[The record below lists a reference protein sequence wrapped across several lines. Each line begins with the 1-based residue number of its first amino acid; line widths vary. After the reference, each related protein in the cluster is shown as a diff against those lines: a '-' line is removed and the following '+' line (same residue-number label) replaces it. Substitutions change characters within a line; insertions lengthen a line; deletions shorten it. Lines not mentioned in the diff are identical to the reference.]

1 MEGIQLATKQNLE
14 QFLEDNPPEYYYPEA
29 LRSGTLTPQEM
40 RTHYSYLR
48 KIANKRLKRFVGSEF
63 EDAQSYIK
71 NVGKFVPLSEIN
83 NERELMFKLYE
94 VNKFVRARSSS
105 VTGLKQMRNEAIET
119 FHDRG
124 FTWINKNN
132 IKQFGDYMEYMRS
145 KYGAKQFDSE
155 RASELFGMITSDKVG
170 LNVEDIQNDFKFW
183 SKHADELSQ
192 LPKNIGK
199 KIKSSKDFQKALSKN
214 KKK

>member
-1 MEGIQLATKQNLE
+1 MARKQSLE
-14 QFLEDNPPEYYYPEA
+14 QFLADNPPEYYYPEG

-48 KIANKRLKRFVGSEF
+48 KIANKRLKNFVGSEF

-105 VTGLKQMRNEAIET
+105 VTGLKQIRNETIET
-119 FHDRG
+119 FHDKG
-124 FTWINKNN
+124 FTWVNKNN
-132 IKQFGDYMEYMRS
+132 IKQFGDYMEYMRA
-145 KYGAKQFDSE
+145 KYGARQFDSE
-155 RASELFGMITSDKVG
+155 RAAELFSMVETGKVS
-170 LNVEDIQNDFKFW
+170 LNVEDVQEDFKFW
-183 SKHADELSQ
+183 SKHLEELSR
-192 LPKNIGK
+192 LPKNVSK
-199 KIKSSKDFQKALSKN
+199 KIKSSKDFKKALSK
-214 KKK
+214 KK

>member
-1 MEGIQLATKQNLE
+1 MASKKNLE
-14 QFLEDNPPEYYYPEA
+14 QFLADNPPEAYYPEA
-29 LRSGTLTPQEM
+29 LRSGTLTPEEM
-40 RTHYSYLR
+40 RSHYSYLR
-48 KIANKRLKRFVGSEF
+48 QIANKRLQNFVGSEF

-105 VTGLKQMRNEAIET
+105 VTGLKQIRNETIET

-124 FTWINKNN
+124 FTWINKSN
-132 IKQFGDYMEYMRS
+132 IKQFGDYMEYMRA

-155 RASELFGMITSDKVG
+155 RAAELFGMIASGSVG
-170 LNVEDIQNDFKFW
+170 LNVEDVQQDFKYW
-183 SKHADELSQ
+183 AKHADELAQ
-192 LPKNIGK
+192 LPKNVSK
-199 KIKSSKDFQKALSKN
+199 KIKSSKDFQKVLSK
-214 KKK
+214 KK

>member
-1 MEGIQLATKQNLE
+1 MASKKNIE
-14 QFLEDNPPEYYYPEA
+14 QFLADNPPEAYYPEA
-29 LRSGTLTPQEM
+29 LRSGTLTPKEM
-40 RTHYSYLR
+40 RSHYSYLR
-48 KIANKRLKRFVGSEF
+48 QIANKRLQNFVGSEF

-105 VTGLKQMRNEAIET
+105 VTGLKQIRDETIET

-132 IKQFGDYMEYMRS
+132 IKQFGDYMEYMRA

-155 RASELFGMITSDKVG
+155 RAAELFGMIASDRVG
-170 LNVEDIQNDFKFW
+170 LNVEDVQQDFKYW
-183 SKHADELSQ
+183 AKHADELAQ
-192 LPKNIGK
+192 LPKNVSK
-199 KIKSSKDFQKALSKN
+199 KIKSSKDFQKALSK
-214 KKK
+214 KK

>member
-1 MEGIQLATKQNLE
+1 MARKQNLE

-29 LRSGTLTPQEM
+29 LRSGTLTPDEM

-48 KIANKRLKRFVGSEF
+48 KIANKRLKNFVGTEF

-105 VTGLKQMRNEAIET
+105 VTGLKQIRNETIET

-124 FTWINKNN
+124 FTWVNKGN
-132 IKQFGDYMEYMRS
+132 IKQFGNYMEYMRT
-145 KYGAKQFDSE
+145 KYGARQFDSE
-155 RASELFGMITSDKVG
+155 RAAELFGTIASGHVG
-170 LNVEDIQNDFKFW
+170 INVEDVQQDFKFW

-192 LPKNIGK
+192 LPKNISK

>member
-1 MEGIQLATKQNLE
+1 MAKRSLE
-14 QFLEDNPPEYYYPEA
+14 QFLTDNPPEAYYPEA
-29 LRSGTLTPQEM
+29 LRSGTLTPEEM
-40 RTHYSYLR
+40 RSHYSYLR
-48 KIANKRLKRFVGSEF
+48 KIANKRLQRFVGSEF

-105 VTGLKQMRNEAIET
+105 VTGLRQIRNETIET

-124 FTWINKNN
+124 FTWVNKNN
-132 IKQFGDYMEYMRS
+132 IKQFGEYLEYMRA

-155 RASELFGMITSDKVG
+155 RAAELFGMIQKGSVG
-170 LNVEDIQNDFKFW
+170 LNVEDVQNDFKFW
-183 SKHADELSQ
+183 ARHADELSQ
-192 LPKNIGK
+192 MPKNVSK
-199 KIKSSKDFQKALSKN
+199 KIKSSKDFEKALSRN

>member
-1 MEGIQLATKQNLE
+1 MASKQNLE
-14 QFLEDNPPEYYYPEA
+14 QFLADNPPEAYYPEA
-29 LRSGTLTPQEM
+29 LRSGTLTPAEM
-40 RTHYSYLR
+40 RSHYSYLR
-48 KIANKRLKRFVGSEF
+48 QIANKRLQNFVGSKF

-105 VTGLKQMRNEAIET
+105 VTGLKQIQNETIET

-132 IKQFGDYMEYMRS
+132 IKQFGDYMEYMRA
-145 KYGAKQFDSE
+145 KYGARQFDSE
-155 RASELFGMITSDKVG
+155 RAAELFGMIASDSVG
-170 LNVEDIQNDFKFW
+170 LNVEDVQHDFKFW
-183 SKHADELSQ
+183 SKHAGELSQ
-192 LPKNIGK
+192 LPKNVSK
-199 KIKSSKDFQKALSKN
+199 EIKSSEDFKKALSKN

>member
-1 MEGIQLATKQNLE
+1 MAKKQSLE
-14 QFLEDNPPEYYYPEA
+14 QFLADNPPEAYYPEA
-29 LRSGTLTPQEM
+29 LKSGTLTPEEM
-40 RTHYSYLR
+40 RKHYSYLR
-48 KIANKRLKRFVGSEF
+48 QIANKRLQHFVGSEF

-105 VTGLKQMRNEAIET
+105 VTGLKQIRNETIET

-124 FTWINKNN
+124 FTWLNKNS
-132 IKQFGDYMEYMRS
+132 IKEFGQYMDYLRA
-145 KYGAKQFDSE
+145 KHGAKQFDSE
-155 RASELFGMITSDKVG
+155 RAAELFGMVTSGKVG
-170 LNVEDIQNDFKFW
+170 LNVEDIEQDFKYW
-183 SKHADELSQ
+183 SKHSDELAS
-192 LPKNIGK
+192 LPKNISK
-199 KIKSSKDFQKALSKN
+199 TVKSSKDFKKALSKN

>member
-1 MEGIQLATKQNLE
+1 MASKQNLE
-14 QFLEDNPPEYYYPEA
+14 QFLADNPPEAYYPEA
-29 LRSGTLTPQEM
+29 LRSGTLTPAEM
-40 RTHYSYLR
+40 RAHYSYLR
-48 KIANKRLKRFVGSEF
+48 KIANKRLQRFVGSEF
-63 EDAQSYIK
+63 EDAPSYIK

-105 VTGLKQMRNEAIET
+105 VTGLKQIRNETIET

-124 FTWINKNN
+124 FTWINKGN
-132 IKQFGDYMEYMRS
+132 IKQFGDYMEYMRT
-145 KYGAKQFDSE
+145 KYGARQFDSE
-155 RASELFGMITSDKVG
+155 RAAELFGMIASDRVG
-170 LNVEDIQNDFKFW
+170 LNVEDVQQDFKYW
-183 SKHADELSQ
+183 VKHADELAQ
-192 LPKNIGK
+192 LPKNVSK

>member
-1 MEGIQLATKQNLE
+1 MAKRSLE
-14 QFLEDNPPEYYYPEA
+14 QFLADNPPEAYYPEA
-29 LRSGTLTPQEM
+29 LRSGTLTPEEM
-40 RTHYSYLR
+40 RSHYSYLR
-48 KIANKRLKRFVGSEF
+48 KIANKRLQRFVGSEF

-71 NVGKFVPLSEIN
+71 NVGKFVPLSDIN

-105 VTGLKQMRNEAIET
+105 VTGLRQIRNETIET

-124 FTWINKNN
+124 FTWVNKNN
-132 IKQFGDYMEYMRS
+132 IKQFGDYLEYMRA

-155 RASELFGMITSDKVG
+155 RAAELFGMIQKGNVG
-170 LNVEDIQNDFKFW
+170 LNVEDVQNDFKFW
-183 SKHADELSQ
+183 AQHADELSQ
-192 LPKNIGK
+192 MPKNVSK
-199 KIKSSKDFQKALSKN
+199 KIKSSKDFEKALSRN

>member
-1 MEGIQLATKQNLE
+1 MASKKNLK
-14 QFLEDNPPEYYYPEA
+14 QFLADNPPEAYYPEA
-29 LRSGTLTPQEM
+29 LRSGTLTPEEM
-40 RTHYSYLR
+40 RSHYSYLR
-48 KIANKRLKRFVGSEF
+48 QIANKRLQNFVGSEF

-105 VTGLKQMRNEAIET
+105 VTGLKQIRNETIET

-124 FTWINKNN
+124 FTWINKSN
-132 IKQFGDYMEYMRS
+132 IKQFGDYMEYMRA

-155 RASELFGMITSDKVG
+155 RAAELFGMIASGSVG
-170 LNVEDIQNDFKFW
+170 LNVEDVQQDFKYW
-183 SKHADELSQ
+183 AKHADELAQ
-192 LPKNIGK
+192 LPKNVSK
-199 KIKSSKDFQKALSKN
+199 KIKSSKDFQKVLSK
-214 KKK
+214 KK

>member
-1 MEGIQLATKQNLE
+1 MASKKNLE
-14 QFLEDNPPEYYYPEA
+14 QFLADNPPEAYYPEA
-29 LRSGTLTPQEM
+29 LRSGTLTPEEM
-40 RTHYSYLR
+40 RSHYSYLR
-48 KIANKRLKRFVGSEF
+48 QIANKRLQNFVGSEF

-105 VTGLKQMRNEAIET
+105 VTGLRQIRNETIET

-124 FTWINKNN
+124 FTWINKSN
-132 IKQFGDYMEYMRS
+132 IKQFGDYMEYMRA

-155 RASELFGMITSDKVG
+155 RAAELFGMIARGSVG
-170 LNVEDIQNDFKFW
+170 LNVEDVQQDFKYW
-183 SKHADELSQ
+183 AKHADELAQ
-192 LPKNIGK
+192 LPKNVSK
-199 KIKSSKDFQKALSKN
+199 KIKSSKDFQKALSK
-214 KKK
+214 KK

>member
-1 MEGIQLATKQNLE
+1 MATKQRLE

-29 LRSGTLTPQEM
+29 LRSGTLTLQEM
-40 RTHYSYLR
+40 RSHYSYLR
-48 KIANKRLKRFVGSEF
+48 KIANKRLKNFVGSEF

-105 VTGLKQMRNEAIET
+105 VTGLKQIRNEMIET
-119 FHDRG
+119 FYDRG
-124 FTWINKNN
+124 FTWINKGN
-132 IKQFGDYMEYMRS
+132 IKQFGEYMEYMRT
-145 KYGAKQFDSE
+145 KYGARQFDSE
-155 RASELFGMITSDKVG
+155 RAAELFGTIASGHVG
-170 LNVEDIQNDFKFW
+170 ISVEDVQQDFKFW

-192 LPKNIGK
+192 FPKNVSK

>member
-1 MEGIQLATKQNLE
+1 MGKKQSLE
-14 QFLEDNPPEYYYPEA
+14 QFLEDNPREYYYPEA

-40 RTHYSYLR
+40 RKHYSYLR
-48 KIANKRLKRFVGSEF
+48 KIANKRLKNFVGSEF

-94 VNKFVRARSSS
+94 LNKFVRARSSS
-105 VTGLKQMRNEAIET
+105 VTGLKQMMNEAIKI

-124 FTWINKNN
+124 FTWVNKNN
-132 IKQFGDYMEYMRS
+132 IKQFGYYMDYMRS
-145 KYGAKQFDSE
+145 KYGARQFDSE
-155 RASELFGMITSDKVG
+155 RAAELFGMVTSNEVG
-170 LNVEDIQNDFKFW
+170 LNVEDIQKDFKFW
-183 SKHADELSQ
+183 LKHVDELSQ
-192 LPKNIGK
+192 LPKNVSR

-214 KKK
+214 KKN

>member
-1 MEGIQLATKQNLE
+1 MASKKNLE
-14 QFLEDNPPEYYYPEA
+14 QFLADNPPEVYYPEA

-40 RTHYSYLR
+40 RSHYSYLR
-48 KIANKRLKRFVGSEF
+48 QIANKRLQNFVGSEF

-105 VTGLKQMRNEAIET
+105 VTGLKQIRNETIET

-124 FTWINKNN
+124 FTWINNNN
-132 IKQFGDYMEYMRS
+132 IKQFGDYMGYMRA

-155 RASELFGMITSDKVG
+155 RAAELFGMIASDKVG
-170 LNVEDIQNDFKFW
+170 LNVKDVQQDFKYW
-183 SKHADELSQ
+183 AKHADELAQ
-192 LPKNIGK
+192 LPKNVSK
-199 KIKSSKDFQKALSKN
+199 KIKSSNDFQKALSKN

>member
-1 MEGIQLATKQNLE
+1 MASKKNLE
-14 QFLEDNPPEYYYPEA
+14 QFLADNPPEAYYPEA
-29 LRSGTLTPQEM
+29 LRSGTLTPEEM
-40 RTHYSYLR
+40 RSHYSYLR
-48 KIANKRLKRFVGSEF
+48 QIANKRLQNFVGSEF

-105 VTGLKQMRNEAIET
+105 VTGLKQILNETIET

-124 FTWINKNN
+124 FTWINKSN
-132 IKQFGDYMEYMRS
+132 IKQFGDYMEYMRA

-155 RASELFGMITSDKVG
+155 RAAELFGMIVSGSVG
-170 LNVEDIQNDFKFW
+170 LNVEDVQQDFKYW
-183 SKHADELSQ
+183 AKHADELAQ
-192 LPKNIGK
+192 LPKNVSK
-199 KIKSSKDFQKALSKN
+199 KIKSSKDFQKALSK
-214 KKK
+214 KK

>member
-1 MEGIQLATKQNLE
+1 MSNKQNLE
-14 QFLEDNPPEYYYPEA
+14 KFLSDNPPELYYPEA
-29 LRSGTLTPQEM
+29 LRSGVLTPKEI
-40 RTHYSYLR
+40 RSHYSYLR
-48 KIANKRLKRFVGSEF
+48 KMANKRLQNFVGSEF

-94 VNKFVRARSSS
+94 VNKFIRARSSS
-105 VTGLKQMRNEAIET
+105 VTGLKQIRNETIET

-124 FTWINKNN
+124 LTWINKNN
-132 IKQFGDYMEYMRS
+132 IKQFGDYMEYMRA

-155 RASELFGMITSDKVG
+155 RAAELFGMIANDRVG
-170 LNVEDIQNDFKFW
+170 LNVEDVQQDFKYW
-183 SKHADELSQ
+183 AKHADELAQ
-192 LPKNIGK
+192 LPKNISK

-214 KKK
+214 KEK

>member
-1 MEGIQLATKQNLE
+1 MANKQNLE
-14 QFLEDNPPEYYYPEA
+14 KFLADNPPEFYYPEA
-29 LRSGTLTPQEM
+29 LRSGVLTPKEM
-40 RTHYSYLR
+40 RSHYSYLR
-48 KIANKRLKRFVGSEF
+48 EIANERLQSFVGSEF

-83 NERELMFKLYE
+83 NERELIFKLYE

-105 VTGLKQMRNEAIET
+105 VRELKRIRNETIET

-132 IKQFGDYMEYMRS
+132 IKQFGDYMENMRA
-145 KYGAKQFDSE
+145 KYGSKQFDSE
-155 RASELFGMITSDKVG
+155 RAAELFGMVESGRVG
-170 LNVEDIQNDFKFW
+170 INVEDVQKDFKFW
-183 SKHADELSQ
+183 SKHSDELSQ
-192 LPKNIGK
+192 LPKNVSK
-199 KIKSSKDFQKALSKN
+199 EIKSSKDFKKALSKN

>member
-1 MEGIQLATKQNLE
+1 MASKKNLE
-14 QFLEDNPPEYYYPEA
+14 QFLADNPPEAYYPEA

-40 RTHYSYLR
+40 RSHYSYLR
-48 KIANKRLKRFVGSEF
+48 QIANKRLQNFAGTEF

-105 VTGLKQMRNEAIET
+105 VTGLKQIRNETIET

-132 IKQFGDYMEYMRS
+132 IKQFGDYMEYMRT
-145 KYGAKQFDSE
+145 KYGARQFDSE
-155 RASELFGMITSDKVG
+155 RAAELFGMIASDRVG
-170 LNVEDIQNDFKFW
+170 LNVEDVQQDFKYW
-183 SKHADELSQ
+183 AKHADELAQ
-192 LPKNIGK
+192 LPKNVSK

>member
-1 MEGIQLATKQNLE
+1 MASRRNLE
-14 QFLEDNPPEYYYPEA
+14 QFLSDNPPEAYYPEA
-29 LRSGTLTPQEM
+29 LRSGTLTPEEM
-40 RTHYSYLR
+40 RSHYSYLR
-48 KIANKRLKRFVGSEF
+48 QIANKRLQNFVGSEF

-105 VTGLKQMRNEAIET
+105 VTGLKQIRNETIET

-124 FTWINKNN
+124 FTWINKGN
-132 IKQFGDYMEYMRS
+132 IKQFGDYMEYMRA

-155 RASELFGMITSDKVG
+155 RAAELFGMITSGSVG
-170 LNVEDIQNDFKFW
+170 LNVEDVQQDFKYW
-183 SKHADELSQ
+183 AKHADELAQ
-192 LPKNIGK
+192 LPKNVSK
-199 KIKSSKDFQKALSKN
+199 KIKSSKDFQKALSK
-214 KKK
+214 KK

>member
-1 MEGIQLATKQNLE
+1 MATKQNLE
-14 QFLEDNPPEYYYPEA
+14 QFLEDNPLEYYYPEA

-48 KIANKRLKRFVGSEF
+48 KIANKRLQRFVGSEF

-105 VTGLKQMRNEAIET
+105 VTGLRQMRNETIET
-119 FHDRG
+119 FHDKG
-124 FTWINKNN
+124 FTWVNKGN
-132 IKQFGDYMEYMRS
+132 IKRFGDYMEYMRS

-155 RASELFGMITSDKVG
+155 RGAELFGMITAGHVG
-170 LNVEDIQNDFKFW
+170 LDVETVQQDFKYW
-183 SKHADELSQ
+183 AKHADELSH
-192 LPKNIGK
+192 LPKNVSK
-199 KIKSSKDFQKALSKN
+199 NIKSSMDFQKALSKN

>member
-1 MEGIQLATKQNLE
+1 MEVIELARKQSLE
-14 QFLEDNPPEYYYPEA
+14 QFLEDNPTEYYYPEA

-40 RTHYSYLR
+40 RKHYSYLR
-48 KIANKRLKRFVGSEF
+48 NIANRRLKNFVGSEF

-94 VNKFVRARSSS
+94 VNKFIRARSSS
-105 VTGLKQMRNEAIET
+105 VSGLKQIRNEMIEK
-119 FHDRG
+119 FHARG

-132 IKQFGDYMEYMRS
+132 VKQFGDYMEYMRT
-145 KYGAKQFDSE
+145 KYGARQFDSE
-155 RASELFGMITSDKVG
+155 RAADLFGMITTNRVG
-170 LNVEDIQNDFKFW
+170 FDVEAVQQDFKFW
-183 SKHADELSQ
+183 AKHADELSQ
-192 LPKNIGK
+192 LPKNVSK
-199 KIKSSKDFQKALSKN
+199 RIKSSNDFKRALT

>member
-1 MEGIQLATKQNLE
+1 MAKRSLE
-14 QFLEDNPPEYYYPEA
+14 QFLADNPPEAYYPEA
-29 LRSGTLTPQEM
+29 LRSGTLTPEEM
-40 RTHYSYLR
+40 RSHYSYLR
-48 KIANKRLKRFVGSEF
+48 KIANKRLQRFSGSEF

-71 NVGKFVPLSEIN
+71 NVGKFVPLSDIN

-105 VTGLKQMRNEAIET
+105 VTGLRQIRNETIET

-124 FTWINKNN
+124 FTWVNKNN
-132 IKQFGDYMEYMRS
+132 IKQFGEYLEYMRA

-155 RASELFGMITSDKVG
+155 RAAELFGMIQKGSVG
-170 LNVEDIQNDFKFW
+170 LNVEDVQNDFKFW
-183 SKHADELSQ
+183 ARHADELSQ
-192 LPKNIGK
+192 MPKNVSK
-199 KIKSSKDFQKALSKN
+199 KIKSSKDFEKALSRN

>member
-1 MEGIQLATKQNLE
+1 MASKKNLE
-14 QFLEDNPPEYYYPEA
+14 QFLEDNPPEAYYPEA
-29 LRSGTLTPQEM
+29 LRSGTLTPEEM
-40 RTHYSYLR
+40 RSHYSYLR
-48 KIANKRLKRFVGSEF
+48 QIANKRLQNFVGSEF

-105 VTGLKQMRNEAIET
+105 VTGLKQIRNETIET

-124 FTWINKNN
+124 FTWINKSN
-132 IKQFGDYMEYMRS
+132 IKQFGDYMEYMRA

-155 RASELFGMITSDKVG
+155 RAAELFGMIASGSVG
-170 LNVEDIQNDFKFW
+170 LNVEDVQQDFKYW
-183 SKHADELSQ
+183 AKHADELAQ
-192 LPKNIGK
+192 LPKNVSK
-199 KIKSSKDFQKALSKN
+199 KIKSSKDFRKALSKR
-214 KKK
+214 K

>member
-1 MEGIQLATKQNLE
+1 MANKQNLE
-14 QFLEDNPPEYYYPEA
+14 KFLADNPPEAYYPEA
-29 LRSGTLTPQEM
+29 LKSGTLTPEEM
-40 RTHYSYLR
+40 RSHYSYLR
-48 KIANKRLKRFVGSEF
+48 KIANKRLQKFVGSEF

-71 NVGKFVPLSEIN
+71 NVGKFVPLSKIN

-105 VTGLKQMRNEAIET
+105 VTGLRQIQNKTIET

-124 FTWINKNN
+124 FTWINKGN
-132 IKQFGDYMEYMRS
+132 IKQFGDYMEYMRA

-155 RASELFGMITSDKVG
+155 RATELFSMIVSDQVG
-170 LNVEDIQNDFKFW
+170 LDVKDVQQDFEYW
-183 SKHADELSQ
+183 AKHVDELSQ
-192 LPKNIGK
+192 LPKNVSK
-199 KIKSSKDFQKALSKN
+199 NIKSSQDFQMALSKY